1 MFDRCYDWC
10 NNSNDVV
17 IPDECKR
24 KIVKHRSKTSTY
36 EYRPKLS
43 TVACSTRNE
52 NKNRYFP
59 PVCCANT
66 SAEWEE
72 NGTPNFYF
80 IKNNSEN
87 CENTKEGLSTKDAN
101 NVINVFSENSII
113 SEDRSLDSKPNKEI
127 SLLEPAED
135 IPFIDDSVSG
145 SCSNINFSQ
154 KPEEKLE
161 NDENINA
168 DNEKSSETALQP
180 LHKEN
185 IKHVPWSSCL
195 SECACIAKHQ
205 DDDSFTMYST
215 AYNKNEQT
223 LPNLVSSK
231 SMVSGI
237 NILPDSMLDLSKS
250 AAENSKLQTELE
262 PNKDILLQDSKN
274 ISVEFKYTDDEDGI
288 EFIAAKMPLSNR

>member
-1 MFDRCYDWC
+1 MFDSCYDWC
-10 NNSNDVV
+10 NKTNDVV

-36 EYRPKLS
+36 EYRPELS
-43 TVACSTRNE
+43 TVVCSTRNE

-66 SAEWEE
+66 SGEWEE

-80 IKNNSEN
+80 KNNSEN
-87 CENTKEGLSTKDAN
+87 CENTKEKLFTKDAN

-113 SEDRSLDSKPNKEI
+113 SEERSLYSKPFKEI

-145 SCSNINFSQ
+145 SFSNINVSQ
-154 KPEEKLE
+154 KQEEKLE
-161 NDENINA
+161 DDGNINA
-168 DNEKSSETALQP
+168 NNEKSSETALQP

-185 IKHVPWSSCL
+185 IKHVLWSGCL
-195 SECACIAKHQ
+195 SECACIRKHQ

-215 AYNKNEQT
+215 VYDKNEQK
-223 LPNLVSSK
+223 LPNSVSSK

-237 NILPDSMLDLSKS
+237 NVLPDSVLDLSKS
-250 AAENSKLQTELE
+250 AAEDSKLQIELKS
-262 PNKDILLQDSKN
+262 NGDILPQDSKN